1 MVIYGCGYT
10 DETITQLL
18 SVSLP
23 MVELMIT
30 GGTSILRMIKCVYYF
45 FFSSFH
51 ERLQCQVQLLLTG
64 SHVLTSFLFVTFVL
78 FLFRFYFSCIV
89 HSITAS
95 RRFK

>member
-1 MVIYGCGYT
+1 MVIYGCGNT

-23 MVELMIT
+23 TVELMIT
-30 GGTSILRMIKCVYYF
+30 GGTSISRMIKCVYY

-64 SHVLTSFLFVTFVL
+64 SHVLTSFLLSRL
-78 FLFRFYFSCIV
+78 FCFYFSCIV

-95 RRFK
+95 R